1 MICQGEKYCDSNW
14 SKMFLKLMVLLLLL
28 FVLVGGVALAL
39 DFVTL
44 VLMFQVRHL
53 CCCCWWIL
61 MCWCR
66 RSFCCCCCCRCWCCQ
81 GWCWWGETVSVEAR
95 VWVRCDGVAPARV
108 RRGRPAFEGGGRT
121 LRTTVGRNTE
131 CWTLNTQ
138 HSELRIQL
146 WRRQTVSNSFH
157 SKTLVLVPLRQLFE
171 RVIHLSYSW
180 CVLVFTTPNGGFPHW
195 MYFRI
200 FVGWWVTRCP
210 LI

>member
-1 MICQGEKYCDSNW
+1 MICQGEKYCDSNG
-14 SKMFLKLMVLLLLL
+14 SKIALKLMVVLL

-66 RSFCCCCCCRCWCCQ
+66 RSFCCCCCRCWCCQ

-131 CWTLNTQ
+131 CWTLNTGVAQ
-138 HSELRIQL
+138 HSTLGAEDPTLTTTNCEQFF
-146 WRRQTVSNSFH
+146 SFKNPGFG
-157 SKTLVLVPLRQLFE
+157 SVAAVVWTRYSSFLFPLVCTCFHNYHWWFSPLNVFSYICRLV
-171 RVIHLSYSW
+171 
-180 CVLVFTTPNGGFPHW
+180 G
-195 MYFRI
+195 
-200 FVGWWVTRCP
+200 
-210 LI
+210 

>member
-14 SKMFLKLMVLLLLL
+14 SKSFLNLMVLLLLL
-28 FVLVGGVALAL
+28 LVLVGGVALGL
-39 DFVTL
+39 GFVTL
-44 VLMFQVRHL
+44 VLMFQVCHL

-66 RSFCCCCCCRCWCCQ
+66 KSFCCCCCRCWCCQ

-146 WRRQTVSNSFH
+146 WRRQTVSNYFH
-157 SKTLVLVPLRQLFE
+157 SKTLSPTSFGSVAAVVSFLFPLVCTCFHNSRWWFSPLNVF
-171 RVIHLSYSW
+171 SYI
-180 CVLVFTTPNGGFPHW
+180 CRLVG
-195 MYFRI
+195 
-200 FVGWWVTRCP
+200 
-210 LI
+210 